1 MSFFIFGWV
10 ASQTKKNGKTILTF
24 CASSEPELASWIL
37 SFGDEAKIIKP
48 DWLVENVKSMI
59 DNMSTLF

>member
-1 MSFFIFGWV
+1 MSFFIFGWI
-10 ASQTKKNGKTILTF
+10 ASQTKKNGKKILTF

-48 DWLVENVKSMI
+48 DWMGENVKSMI
-59 DNMSTLF
+59 YNMSTLF

>member
-24 CASSEPELASWIL
+24 CAPSEPELVSWIL
-37 SFGDEAKIIKP
+37 PFGDEAKIIKP